1 MGVVSRSADMAEREG
16 KRGGHGGGEVSAWL
30 RVIGLGQY
38 ARDFHEQGYDDMEV
52 CAAIGDADMDA
63 LGVLAPTHRTRLHL
77 AVALLCAPPL
87 SPPLYHTL
95 EPTQDMWSGEHLKN
109 FQRVGKKV
117 DWRTLLQAESPL
129 TRMAGE
135 GYKKSDLFD
144 NCRGQEQQ
152 QVRNGGKERRTGR
165 VVRELVKVE
174 EGRKFL
180 QLDDFPSPPTAH
192 SRLLLPSH
200 LDQASP
206 FFKRSLSM
214 SVTKH
219 RREDGC
225 RADDF
230 ASAATLEFDRSCR
243 PDRQKGGAAVEREKI
258 VQLAGRYGLVRP
270 QPPPPGTPPRWRKD
284 MTPGEDFTGTT
295 QRELGLTRSNSFN
308 GFDWT
313 LRGGELV
320 ERVPG
325 ARAQRAELRKTRE
338 RRREVE
344 EGEGGAGE
352 MGKTKSLSALKA
364 FCRRILHRPQ
374 NVGRSLDSVL
384 DWKAQSRFR
393 SERAMRPT
401 TASVEGSQDSLVSS
415 YSSSSDRT
423 DYVTWLGMGG
433 AAATRRAGA
442 RRGSGLVGERKALTP
457 DMPPPAWP
465 QPSPAMERSA
475 TDTELYKKNLN
486 YSETF

>member
-1 MGVVSRSADMAEREG
+1 MDVKLVISRGDMAESKGREG
-16 KRGGHGGGEVSAWL
+16 ERGEHRGGEVSAWL
-30 RVIGLGQY
+30 RLLGLGQY
-38 ARDFHEQGYDDMEV
+38 AHDFHEQGYDDMEV
-52 CAAIGDADMDA
+52 CAAIGDADMDS

-95 EPTQDMWSGEHLKN
+95 EPTEDMWSGEHLIN
-109 FQRVGKKV
+109 LQRVGKKV
-117 DWRTLLQAESPL
+117 DWRTLLQGESPL
-129 TRMAGE
+129 TGVAGE
-135 GYKKSDLFD
+135 GHKRSDLFD
-144 NCRGQEQQ
+144 NCKGEQQQ
-152 QVRNGGKERRTGR
+152 QVRNWGKERRTGR

-180 QLDDFPSPPTAH
+180 QLDDLPSPPTSH
-192 SRLLLPSH
+192 SRLHMPSH
-200 LDQASP
+200 LDQTSP
-206 FFKRSLSM
+206 FFKRSLSV

-225 RADDF
+225 RTDDF
-230 ASAATLEFDRSCR
+230 ASAATLEFDRSSR
-243 PDRQKGGAAVEREKI
+243 SDRQKGSVAVEREKI

-270 QPPPPGTPPRWRKD
+270 QPPPPGTPPRWRKE
-284 MTPGEDFTGTT
+284 MTPGGEFSGTT

-320 ERVPG
+320 ERVPRG
-325 ARAQRAELRKTRE
+325 RAQRAELRKTRE

-344 EGEGGAGE
+344 GEGGAGE
-352 MGKTKSLSALKA
+352 MGKTK
-364 FCRRILHRPQ
+364 
-374 NVGRSLDSVL
+374 GRSLDSVL
-384 DWKAQSRFR
+384 DWKAQSHFR

-433 AAATRRAGA
+433 AAATRRVGV
-442 RRGSGLVGERKALTP
+442 RRGSGPVGERKVITP

-465 QPSPAMERSA
+465 QPSRGMERSA
-475 TDTELYKKNLN
+475 TDTELFKKNLN
-486 YSETF
+486 DSGTF